1 MEQSSINRPHLPFR
15 DAPDYSLFE
24 SKLQIIKDMLRIC
37 NENVLILDYYKGE
50 YAYVSSK
57 EYLYCGY
64 TENEVLKMG
73 STFIQKITP
82 EEDKQFI
89 ERVQGL
95 FIEYIHAL
103 PLNRRS
109 KVTLFM
115 NHRIKDKRG
124 SLFSVDI
131 RLTPFLLNN
140 EGYIWMMLGTA
151 SFSSKAQQM
160 EAYIEISDTLERVN
174 YSFAKK
180 CFIPAKTETLTD
192 KEKLILLLNSRG
204 YTEQDTANNL
214 HISVN
219 TVKSHKRNIYKKTH
233 TTNFSEAFVY
243 ASMHRML

>member
-1 MEQSSINRPHLPFR
+1 MEQSRINRPHLPFT
-15 DAPDYSLFE
+15 DAPDYNLFE

-37 NENVLILDYYKGE
+37 NENILILDYYKGE

-57 EYLYCGY
+57 DYLYCGY
-64 TENEVLKMG
+64 SENEVLEMG
-73 STFIQKITP
+73 SSFIQKIT
-82 EEDKQFI
+82 EDEDKQFI

-95 FIEYIHAL
+95 FIEYIHTL
-103 PLNRRS
+103 PLERRG

-115 NHRIKDKRG
+115 NHRVKDKRG
-124 SLFSVDI
+124 SQFSIDI
-131 RLTPFLLNN
+131 RLTPFLLNKD
-140 EGYIWMMLGTA
+140 GYIWMMLGTA
-151 SFSSKAQQM
+151 SFSAKAQQM
-160 EAYIEISDTLERVN
+160 EAYIETSDSLERHN
-174 YSFAKK
+174 YSFTKK
-180 CFIPAKTETLTD
+180 CFVPTKMETLTD
-192 KEKLILLLNSRG
+192 KERLILLLNSRG